1 MKKFGFSK
9 KGSEA
14 TDDDTSTRNAL
25 FGSRSKSKDTKAA
38 PASSNPY
45 AQPQAGPDPYAQK
58 APQDYR
64 QTSSPAP
71 PPYNSNNGGMD
82 PYRRDKSPVPP
93 GGYSAGG
100 TSQAAYG
107 QNRYGSPASAA
118 SATARPGG
126 YGGFARA
133 DSQDTMSTDAGRQEL
148 FGGAQQRVQ
157 QREDQGG
164 STYGAGGEGQGY
176 GGYGDRQL
184 TAEEEEEE
192 DVQATKQ
199 QIKFIKQQD
208 VASTR
213 NALRLAEEAEA
224 SGRDTLSRLGA
235 QGERIHNTEL
245 NLDKAANQ
253 NRIAEEKARELKH
266 LNRSMWA
273 MHVGNPFTKASRKE
287 ARDQG
292 IMDTH
297 RREREQRDATRAAA
311 YASSSRQQETGKDL
325 REGPGAAPPSK
336 ASLAERA
343 KYQFEADSDDDEM
356 ENEIDSNLDQLHG
369 AAKRLNNLGRAMGT
383 EIDAQ
388 NKTIAR
394 VTEKTDRV
402 DDQIVMNRAR
412 LDRIH

>member
-71 PPYNSNNGGMD
+71 PPYNGNNGGMD

-224 SGRDTLSRLGA
+224 SGRDVSVVSWPPDQDMCQSISRLYPDWA
-235 QGERIHNTEL
+235 P
-245 NLDKAANQ
+245 KAN
-253 NRIAEEKARELKH
+253 E
-266 LNRSMWA
+266 S
-273 MHVGNPFTKASRKE
+273 T
-287 ARDQG
+287 
-292 IMDTH
+292 T
-297 RREREQRDATRAAA
+297 
-311 YASSSRQQETGKDL
+311 
-325 REGPGAAPPSK
+325 PS
-336 ASLAERA
+336 
-343 KYQFEADSDDDEM
+343 
-356 ENEIDSNLDQLHG
+356 
-369 AAKRLNNLGRAMGT
+369 
-383 EIDAQ
+383 
-388 NKTIAR
+388 
-394 VTEKTDRV
+394 
-402 DDQIVMNRAR
+402 
-412 LDRIH
+412 